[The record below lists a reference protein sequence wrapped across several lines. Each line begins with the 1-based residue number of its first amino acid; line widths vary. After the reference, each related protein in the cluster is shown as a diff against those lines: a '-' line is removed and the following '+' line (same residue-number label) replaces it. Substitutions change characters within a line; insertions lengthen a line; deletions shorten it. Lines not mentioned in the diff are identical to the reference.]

1 MADALDS
8 KSFDPKSLS
17 GPRKAAIF
25 LMAMGEEYTAKVFE
39 KMSEKEI
46 GDLAFEMSSI
56 DQITSEML
64 KAVSMEFVERF
75 EGESRMII
83 ESGSFIKNVVNKTL
97 KGGKAD
103 ALLED
108 LEKKKQDR
116 PFIWSRNVNVGTLA
130 GYVEGEHPQTIA
142 MILAH
147 MPSEISSD
155 ILMSLPEELKGDVA
169 VRIAKLGQISEDVVR
184 DVDRALRLELSGAV
198 GPGGKAGGLQVLVD
212 IINGVDKSTEDVV
225 MGFVEEDNPEMAN
238 DIRNLMFVFED
249 LTTIDDMAMRE
260 ILKKVEGQQLTYA
273 LKTATDEMKEKIFSN
288 LSQRAGE
295 MLKDDLESM
304 GPVRLTEVEEA
315 QQAVVRSAKE
325 LEADGTI
332 TLGKGKD
339 DVLV

>member
-1 MADALDS
+1 MNDVLDP
-8 KSFDPKSLS
+8 DNIP

-25 LMAMGEEYTAKVFE
+25 LMAMGEEYATEVFE
-39 KMSEKEI
+39 RMNEMEISEV
-46 GDLAFEMSSI
+46 AFEMSMI
-56 DQITSEML
+56 DHITPEML
-64 KAVSMEFVERF
+64 KAVSLDFVDMF
-75 EGESRMII
+75 EGESKMIV
-83 ESGSFIKNVVNKTL
+83 ESDRFIKNIVRKTL
-97 KGGKAD
+97 DEKDAKAV
-103 ALLED
+103 LED
-108 LEKKKQDR
+108 LEKKKQDK

-147 MPSEISSD
+147 MPSEISSE
-155 ILMSLPEELKGDVA
+155 ILMTLPEELKGDIA
-169 VRIAKLGQISEDVVR
+169 MRIARLGQISEDVVR
-184 DVDRALRLELSGAV
+184 DVDRALKIELSGAV

-212 IINGVDKSTEDVV
+212 IINGVDKSTEDAV
-225 MGFVEEDNPEMAN
+225 MEFVEEDNPEMAN

-249 LTTIDDMAMRE
+249 LTGIDDTAMRE
-260 ILKKVEGQQLTYA
+260 ILKKVEGQQLTFA

-295 MLKDDLESM
+295 MLKDDLEAM
-304 GPVRLTEVEEA
+304 GPVRLAEVEEA
-315 QQAVVRSAKE
+315 QQAVVRAAKE

>member
-1 MADALDS
+1 MADALDPES
-8 KSFDPKSLS
+8 IS

-25 LMAMGEEYTAKVFE
+25 LMAMGEDYATKAFE
-39 KMSEKEI
+39 KMNEKEI
-46 GDLAFEMSSI
+46 GDVAFEMSLI
-56 DQITSEML
+56 DNITPEML
-64 KAVSMEFVERF
+64 KAVSLDFVDKF
-75 EGESRMII
+75 EGESKMII
-83 ESGSFIKNVVNKTL
+83 ESDAFIKNVVQKTM
-97 KGGKAD
+97 KDKEAKAILD
-103 ALLED
+103 D
-108 LEKKKQDR
+108 LEKKKQDK

-147 MPSEISSD
+147 MPSEISSE
-155 ILMSLPEELKGDVA
+155 ILISLPEELKGDIA
-169 VRIAKLGQISEDVVR
+169 IRIAKLGQISEDVVR
-184 DVDRALRLELSGAV
+184 DVDRALKLELSGAV

-212 IINGVDKSTEDVV
+212 IINGVDKTTEDTV
-225 MGFVEEDNPEMAN
+225 MEFVEEDNPEMAN

-249 LTTIDDMAMRE
+249 LTSIDDMAMRE

-273 LKTATDEMKEKIFSN
+273 LKTATDEMKDKIFSN

-295 MLKDDLESM
+295 MLKDDLDAM
-304 GPVRLTEVEEA
+304 GPVRLAEVEEA
-315 QQAVVRSAKE
+315 QQTVVRAAKE

>member
-1 MADALDS
+1 MSDVLD
-8 KSFDPKSLS
+8 PGNIP

-25 LMAMGEEYTAKVFE
+25 LMAMGEEYATEVFE
-39 KMSEKEI
+39 RMNEMEISEV
-46 GDLAFEMSSI
+46 AFEMSMI
-56 DQITSEML
+56 DHITPEML
-64 KAVSMEFVERF
+64 KAVSLDFVDMF
-75 EGESRMII
+75 EGESKMIV
-83 ESGSFIKNVVNKTL
+83 ESDRFIKNIVRKTL
-97 KGGKAD
+97 DEKDAKAV
-103 ALLED
+103 LED
-108 LEKKKQDR
+108 LEKKKQDK

-147 MPSEISSD
+147 MPSEISSE
-155 ILMSLPEELKGDVA
+155 ILMTLPEELKGDIA
-169 VRIAKLGQISEDVVR
+169 MRIARLGQISEDVVR
-184 DVDRALRLELSGAV
+184 DVDRALKIELSGAV

-212 IINGVDKSTEDVV
+212 IINGVDKSTEDAV
-225 MGFVEEDNPEMAN
+225 MEFVEEDNPEMAN

-249 LTTIDDMAMRE
+249 LTGIDDTAMRE
-260 ILKKVEGQQLTYA
+260 ILKKVEGQQLTFA

-295 MLKDDLESM
+295 MLKDDLEAM
-304 GPVRLTEVEEA
+304 GPVRLAEVEEA
-315 QQAVVRSAKE
+315 QQAVVRAAKE

>member
-1 MADALDS
+1 MVDALD
-8 KSFDPKSLS
+8 PKNIS

-25 LMAMGEEYTAKVFE
+25 LMAMGEEYTTRVFE
-39 KMSEKEI
+39 KMNERQI
-46 GDLAFEMSSI
+46 GDLAFEMSLI
-56 DQITSEML
+56 DNITPEML
-64 KAVSMEFVERF
+64 KAVSLEFVEKF
-75 EGESRMII
+75 EGESKMII
-83 ESGSFIKNVVNKTL
+83 ESDSFIKNVVKKTL
-97 KGGKAD
+97 KDKEANAILD
-103 ALLED
+103 D
-108 LEKKKQDR
+108 LEKKKQDK

-147 MPSEISSD
+147 MPSEISSE
-155 ILMSLPEELKGDVA
+155 ILMALPEELKGDIA
-169 VRIAKLGQISEDVVR
+169 MRIARLGQISEDVVR
-184 DVDRALRLELSGAV
+184 DVDRALKLELSGAV

-212 IINGVDKSTEDVV
+212 IINSVDKATEDTV
-225 MGFVEEDNPEMAN
+225 MEFVEEDNPEMAS

-249 LTTIDDMAMRE
+249 LTSIDDTAMRE
-260 ILKKVEGQQLTYA
+260 ILKKVEGQQLTFA

-295 MLKDDLESM
+295 MLKDDLEAM
-304 GPVRLTEVEEA
+304 GPVRLAEVEEA
-315 QQAVVRSAKE
+315 QQAVVRAAKE

>member
-1 MADALDS
+1 MADPLD
-8 KSFDPKSLS
+8 PENIS

-25 LMAMGEEYTAKVFE
+25 LMAMGEEYTSNVFE
-39 KMSEKEI
+39 KMTEEEI
-46 GDLAFEMSSI
+46 GDIAFEMSLV
-56 DQITSEML
+56 DNITPEML
-64 KAVSMEFVERF
+64 RAVSIEFVDIF
-75 EGESRMII
+75 EGESKMII
-83 ESGSFIKNVVNKTL
+83 ESDSFIKNVIKKTL
-97 KGGKAD
+97 KGKKAD
-103 ALLED
+103 AILDD
-108 LEKKKQDR
+108 LEKKKQDK

-147 MPSEISSD
+147 MPSEISSE
-155 ILMSLPEELKGDVA
+155 IMMSIPDELKGDIA
-169 VRIAKLGQISEDVVR
+169 MRIAKLGQISEDVVR
-184 DVDRALRLELSGAV
+184 DVDRALKLELSGAV

-212 IINGVDKSTEDVV
+212 IINGVDKTTEDSV
-225 MGFVEEDNPEMAN
+225 MEFVEEDNPEMAN

-249 LTTIDDMAMRE
+249 LTSIDDTAMRE

-288 LSQRAGE
+288 LSSRAGE
-295 MLKDDLESM
+295 MLKDDLDAM
-304 GPVRLTEVEEA
+304 GPVRLAEVEEA
-315 QQAVVRSAKE
+315 QQTVVRAAKE

>member
-1 MADALDS
+1 MADALD
-8 KSFDPKSLS
+8 PENIS

-25 LMAMGEEYTAKVFE
+25 LMAMGEDYATQVFE
-39 KMSEKEI
+39 KMNEQEI
-46 GDLAFEMSSI
+46 GDVAFEMSLI
-56 DQITSEML
+56 DNITPEML
-64 KAVSMEFVERF
+64 KAVSLEFVDKF
-75 EGESRMII
+75 EGESKMII
-83 ESGSFIKNVVNKTL
+83 ESDSFIKNVVKKTL
-97 KGGKAD
+97 KDKEAKAILD
-103 ALLED
+103 D
-108 LEKKKQDR
+108 LEKKKQDK

-147 MPSEISSD
+147 MPSEISSE
-155 ILMSLPEELKGDVA
+155 ILISLPEELKGDIA
-169 VRIAKLGQISEDVVR
+169 IRIAKLGQISEDVVR
-184 DVDRALRLELSGAV
+184 DVDRALKLELSGAV

-212 IINGVDKSTEDVV
+212 IINGVDKTTEDTV
-225 MGFVEEDNPEMAN
+225 MEFVEEDNPEMAN

-249 LTTIDDMAMRE
+249 LTSIDDMAMRE

-273 LKTATDEMKEKIFSN
+273 LKTATDEMKDKIFSN

-295 MLKDDLESM
+295 MLKDDLDAM
-304 GPVRLTEVEEA
+304 GPVRLAEVEEA
-315 QQAVVRSAKE
+315 QQTVVRAAKE

>member
-1 MADALDS
+1 MADVLDPENIPGS
-8 KSFDPKSLS
+8 Q
-17 GPRKAAIF
+17 KAAIF
-25 LMAMGEEYTAKVFE
+25 LMAMGEEYATK
-39 KMSEKEI
+39 
-46 GDLAFEMSSI
+46 AFERMNEQEISEVVYQMSMI
-56 DQITSEML
+56 DHITPEML
-64 KAVSMEFVERF
+64 RAVSVDFVSKF
-75 EGESRMII
+75 EGESKMIV
-83 ESGSFIKNVVNKTL
+83 ESDSFIKNVVKRTL
-97 KGGKAD
+97 KDSD
-103 ALLED
+103 ANAILED
-108 LEKKKQDR
+108 LEKKKQDK

-147 MPSEISSD
+147 MPAEISSE
-155 ILMSLPEELKGDVA
+155 ILMSLPDELKGDIA
-169 VRIAKLGQISEDVVR
+169 LRIARLGQISEDVVR
-184 DVDRALRLELSGAV
+184 DVDRALKLELSGAV

-212 IINGVDKSTEDVV
+212 IINGVDKTTEDAV
-225 MGFVEEDNPEMAN
+225 MEYVEEDNPEMAN

-249 LTTIDDMAMRE
+249 LTSIDDTAMRE

-295 MLKDDLESM
+295 MLKDDLEAM
-304 GPVRLTEVEEA
+304 GPVRLAEVEEA
-315 QQAVVRSAKE
+315 QQAVVRAAKE

>member
-1 MADALDS
+1 MAEEI
-8 KSFDPKSLS
+8 DPEAIP

-25 LMAMGEEYTAKVFE
+25 LMAMGEEYATEVFS
-39 KMSEKEI
+39 KMSEQEI
-46 GDLAFEMSSI
+46 ADVAFEMSLI
-56 DQITSEML
+56 DNITPEML
-64 KAVSMEFVERF
+64 KAVSTDFVNRF
-75 EGESRMII
+75 EGESKMII
-83 ESGSFIKNVVNKTL
+83 ESDSFIKNVVNKTMDD
-97 KGGKAD
+97 KD
-103 ALLED
+103 AAAILED
-108 LEKKKQDR
+108 LEKKKQDK

-147 MPSEISSD
+147 MPSEISSE
-155 ILMSLPEELKGDVA
+155 ILMTLPEELKGDISM
-169 VRIAKLGQISEDVVR
+169 RIARLGQISEDVVR
-184 DVDRALRLELSGAV
+184 DVDKALKLELSGAV

-212 IINGVDKSTEDVV
+212 IINGVDKSTEDAV
-225 MGFVEEDNPEMAN
+225 MEYVEEDNPEMAN

-249 LTTIDDMAMRE
+249 LTAIDDTAMRE
-260 ILKKVEGQQLTYA
+260 ILKKVEGQQLTFA

-295 MLKDDLESM
+295 MLKDDLEAM
-304 GPVRLTEVEEA
+304 GPVRLAEVEEA
-315 QQAVVRSAKE
+315 QQAVVRAAKE